1 MDETAAAEGRVEE
14 AARLCRPDRVVW
26 HDGSP
31 EVCERLIEEM
41 IREGSLYRLNPRTY
55 PGCYLHRS
63 HPNDVARTEHL
74 TFVCSARREDA
85 GPTNNW
91 MSPAEARERV
101 GGLFEGCMR
110 GRTMYVI
117 PYLMGPLG
125 SPYSRVGLM
134 VTDSAYVV
142 VSMTIMTRVGPVAME
157 HMRRPE
163 DFVAG
168 LHSLGDLSPD
178 RRFILHFPEEN
189 LIWSVGSGYGGNA
202 LLAKKCHAL
211 RIASWHARHEG
222 WMAEHMVILGLEDPA
237 GEVTYLAAALPSAS
251 GKTNLAFM
259 ESALPGYRVWT
270 VGDDIA
276 WIHVDASG
284 QLRAINPERGSFGVA
299 PNSSRRTNPNAM
311 VMIRRDTLFTNVAMT
326 PDGNPWWEGIDMDP
340 PQGLLDWRG
349 RPWQPE
355 NGPAAHPN
363 SRFTAPLRQCPTISP
378 HWEDPQGVP
387 IAGFI
392 FGSRRS
398 QVVPMVFEAF
408 DWQHG
413 IYLGASMGT
422 ETTAAASGAVGV
434 MRRDPM
440 AMLPFC
446 GYNMADYFA
455 YWLALGQRVS
465 APPRIFR
472 VNWFRRG
479 PDGRFLW
486 PGYGQN
492 VRVLKW
498 IVERIRGTARAVESP
513 VGLVPRPQ
521 DLTLE
526 GLDVPRE
533 DVAAALSFERDG
545 WLQGL
550 SEQRTLFEQFGD
562 RLPRA
567 IWEEHERMERR
578 LGAARSSGGSSG

>member
-1 MDETAAAEGRVEE
+1 MGGTAAAERWVEE

-31 EVCERLIEEM
+31 EAYERLIEEM
-41 IREGSLYRLNPRTY
+41 IREERLYRLNPRTY

-63 HPNDVARTEHL
+63 DPRDVARTEHL
-74 TFVCSARREDA
+74 TFVCTARREDA

-101 GGLFEGCMR
+101 GSLFDRCMS

-125 SPYSRVGLM
+125 SPCSRVGVM

-142 VSMTIMTRVGPVAME
+142 VSMAIMTRVGPVAME
-157 HMRRPE
+157 HMRGPS

-189 LIWSVGSGYGGNA
+189 LIWSIGSGYGGNA

-211 RIASWHARHEG
+211 RIASWQARHEG
-222 WMAEHMVILGLEDPA
+222 WLAEHMVILGLEDPS

-251 GKTNLAFM
+251 GKTNLAMM

-276 WIHVDASG
+276 WIHVDARG
-284 QLRAINPERGSFGVA
+284 QLRAVNPERGSFGVA
-299 PNSSRRTNPNAM
+299 PNSSCRTNPNAM
-311 VMIRRDTLFTNVAMT
+311 AMIRRDTLFTNVAMT
-326 PDGNPWWEGIDMDP
+326 PDGDPWWEGMEVEP
-340 PQGLLDWRG
+340 PPGLLDWRG
-349 RPWQPE
+349 RPWRPE

-378 HWEDPQGVP
+378 HWEDPQGLP

-392 FGSRRS
+392 FGARRS
-398 QVVPMVFEAF
+398 KVVPLVFEAF
-408 DWQHG
+408 NWQHG
-413 IYLGASMGT
+413 VYLGASMGT

-434 MRRDPM
+434 IRRDPM

-455 YWLALGQRVS
+455 YWLALGRRLPS
-465 APPRIFR
+465 PPKIFR

-498 IVERIRGTARAVESP
+498 IVERIRGTAGAAESP

-521 DLTLE
+521 DLTLD
-526 GLDVPRE
+526 GLDVPR
-533 DVAAALSFERDG
+533 DDLAAALALDREG
-545 WLQGL
+545 WLHGL
-550 SEQRTLFEQFGD
+550 SEQRDLFEQFGD

-578 LGAARSSGGSSG
+578 LGAVVSPG